1 MQVPWTH
8 WISLTEHPLN
18 LLQIKL
24 LRISRLRQKQSLDTQ
39 AGSSEHRAS
48 LSDTGSIP
56 RKPATHR
63 VAVQEMRLSESKSQE
78 KPGAS
83 PRQQEHGWKAELGLK
98 ILRAI
103 AGPDFRIRAL
113 ILEST

>member
-18 LLQIKL
+18 LSQIKL
-24 LRISRLRQKQSLDTQ
+24 LRISRLKQKQSIDTQ

-48 LSDTGSIP
+48 LSDAGRIS

-63 VAVQEMRLSESKSQE
+63 VAVQEMRLSGSKSQE
-78 KPGAS
+78 KLGAS
-83 PRQQEHGWKAELGLK
+83 PRQHEDGWKGELGLK
-98 ILRAI
+98 NLRAI
-103 AGPDFRIRAL
+103 AVWH
-113 ILEST
+113 